1 MTTQEALFKYT
12 LRLSDTSLILA
23 QRLSEWTSK
32 GPFLEEDLALTN
44 IALDVLGQANSLLE
58 YAAKIEGKGRS
69 SDDLAFFR
77 SEREFYNTLLVE
89 QPNGDYAQTIL
100 RQCLIDNFD
109 LLFYQE
115 LAKSKDETLA
125 AIAAKSI
132 KEITYHLRHTS
143 SWVDRFGNGT
153 EESHTR
159 IQNALNE
166 LWRFTDKLFEMND
179 VDTVLLKEKIA
190 VDLQALK
197 PIWKKQVDAIL
208 EKANL
213 KLPETV
219 FMQTGSRNAKHTE
232 HLGYILA
239 EMQYLPRMHPTAK
252 W

>member
-12 LRLSDTSLILA
+12 LRLGDNSLILS
-23 QRLSEWTSK
+23 QRLSEWTSR

-44 IALDVLGQANSLLE
+44 IALDILGQANSLLE
-58 YAAKIEGKGRS
+58 YAVKVEGRGRTA
-69 SDDLAFFR
+69 DDLAFFR
-77 SEREFYNTLLVE
+77 NEREFYNTLLVE

-100 RQCLIDNFD
+100 RQFLIDSFD

-132 KEITYHLRHTS
+132 KEITYHVRHTS

-166 LWRFTDKLFEMND
+166 LWRFTDELFEMNEVD
-179 VDTVLLKEKIA
+179 VVLIKERVA
-190 VDLQALK
+190 VDLKALK
-197 PIWKKQVDAIL
+197 PLWKKQVDAVL
-208 EKANL
+208 EKAGL
-213 KLPETV
+213 KLPEAV